1 MSDFFNR
8 LKKKKWL
15 PVVMTK
21 KNHEKILGD
30 KVTDAIIEE
39 RRYQQAQDLGLTV
52 GELTGMMYD
61 NSYVVESQGGKVGVR
76 KRKST
81 SQLNGQG
88 TSKDIKEV
96 TSEESMFLVGMASG
110 ESMSREWSDGMR
122 VLAQHASFNAYQ
134 KRCHAKSAVRNLQ
147 RYVFG
152 RGIKFD
158 SPSPEVVD
166 CLTKKLWFN
175 ESERIKMEQRQKDMF
190 RTKFLDGE
198 LFLPM
203 FVDKEGFVKTRIFPS
218 NEIAEIE
225 TNPEDVEEIRSY
237 KREWMDADFKSHT
250 LFYKDTNY
258 DILKE
263 KTSFADSHKFEEA
276 VWIYFTKYGELNE
289 KRGRPEMYPML
300 RYHRLLDDMIGD
312 RAVRQHELSRIF
324 LKKTIKGDRSPEGT
338 TRIQRPPAGGY
349 VLVATDKVDWEIMV
363 PDTRAGDAKEDI
375 NLLKYALASGY
386 GVPFFILD
394 QNPENASYASI
405 LEAGTPF
412 VFTILDEQDTWK
424 SDFRNIFKFVL
435 RKNVECGQLDKEM
448 EIETYGEER
457 VGEAMRRLLQ
467 LYEEEADYE
476 IMLQEVRDTL
486 GKKYKQKIKTIE
498 IPISINFPDVIRTN
512 QFNLAQILKI
522 YGELGLASVQTL
534 SEKAGFNFKEELFR
548 IAMEK
553 KRKMEEAEE
562 ALEKYKKNQ
571 SMNLPKKEE
580 ILIPD

>member
-1 MSDFFNR
+1 MGDFFNR
-8 LKKKKWL
+8 LKKKKWI
-15 PVVMTK
+15 PVVITR
-21 KNHEKILGD
+21 KNLERVLED

-39 RRYQQAQDLGLTV
+39 RKYQQAKDLGLTV
-52 GELTGMMYD
+52 GELTSMMYD
-61 NSYVVESQGGKVGVR
+61 NSYVVESQGGKMEIQ
-76 KRKST
+76 KRKPALKS
-81 SQLNGQG
+81 NGQG
-88 TSKDIKEV
+88 ASKNIKEM
-96 TSEESMFLVGMASG
+96 TTEESMFLVGMASG
-110 ESMSREWSDGMR
+110 ESMSREWSDGMLR
-122 VLAQHASFNAYQ
+122 LAQKASFNAYY

-152 RGIKFD
+152 RGIKFG

-166 CLTKKLWFN
+166 CLTKKFWFN

-203 FVDKEGFVKTRIFPS
+203 FVNKKGFVKTRIFPS
-218 NEIAEIE
+218 EEMTEIE
-225 TNPEDVEEIRSY
+225 TNPEDIEEIRSY
-237 KREWMDADFKSHT
+237 KREWMDTDFQSHVR
-250 LFYKDTNY
+250 FYKDTNY
-258 DILKE
+258 DILKQE
-263 KTSFADSHKFEEA
+263 MSFEDSHKFEGA

-300 RYHRLLDDMIGD
+300 RNHRLLDDMIGD

-324 LKKTIKGDRSPEGT
+324 LKKTIKGDRSAEGT
-338 TRIQRPPAGGY
+338 TRVQRPPKGGY

-375 NLLKYALASGY
+375 NLLKYTLAAGY
-386 GVPFFILD
+386 GMPFFVLD
-394 QNPENASYASI
+394 QNPENANYASI

-435 RKNVECGQLDKEM
+435 RKNVECEQLDEEI
-448 EIETYGEER
+448 EIETYGEEQI
-457 VGEAMRRLLQ
+457 GEAMRRLLQ

-476 IMLQEVRDTL
+476 IMLQEVKNTL
-486 GKKYKQKIKTIE
+486 GKKYKQKIRTIE
-498 IPISINFPDVIRTN
+498 VPISINFPEVLRTN

-553 KRKMEEAEE
+553 KRKREEAEE

-571 SMNLPKKEE
+571 SMELPKKEE
-580 ILIPD
+580 IFL